1 MQNAQLIH
9 AISAFVFLMPAAIAA
24 QTPNPMGGNPP
35 VNLAASA
42 PQTNPNDLCALEGRV
57 VDAATGEPVRKA
69 SLVLNRTDAA
79 RSASGLPQSFST
91 SSDASGGFAM
101 KNLEPGS
108 YRLRAS
114 RNGFVTTEYGARRA
128 SSAGTVL
135 SLRRGQQMKD
145 VEIRLTPHGVVTGRI
160 LDEDGEPVASASTQL
175 LKLQYVNGKKQL
187 TATGAGT
194 TNDLGE
200 YRVFGL
206 APGKYYVSASF
217 LIADSTSADRSA
229 APRPEE
235 DYVPTYY
242 PGTRDPA
249 SAVPI
254 EVAAGAQAA
263 RIDMVLAKTHTVTIK
278 GHVNPAGAVP
288 MLYMAPRSLFGP
300 VSLKMVRVDAKGDFE
315 IRGVAPG
322 AYALTG
328 STRQNG
334 KAYSSSL
341 PVDAGS
347 ANIEG
352 LTFTIEPG
360 FPVAGRLRVDG
371 ETKEDF
377 SKVQVRL
384 QAREMGIG
392 SLMAAMGSALT
403 GGTPGAA
410 TGKVEKD
417 LSFRLEDVNADRYD
431 VTLSGLADGFYVS
444 AIRCGDADVLLSG
457 LALSGGPPEP
467 VEIVVSPRAGQIGG
481 SVQNPKTLQPAPEA
495 TVALVPQEKERRD
508 RPVYYQQATTDQS
521 GRFTFKNLPP
531 GGYRVFAFEDVED
544 GAWMDPDFMKPLETK
559 GEPVTVRE
567 SGQETVQLK
576 LIPADAPGNPAR
588 ER

>member
-1 MQNAQLIH
+1 M
-9 AISAFVFLMPAAIAA
+9 
-24 QTPNPMGGNPP
+24 
-35 VNLAASA
+35 
-42 PQTNPNDLCALEGRV
+42 
-57 VDAATGEPVRKA
+57 
-69 SLVLNRTDAA
+69 
-79 RSASGLPQSFST
+79 
-91 SSDASGGFAM
+91 
-101 KNLEPGS
+101 
-108 YRLRAS
+108 
-114 RNGFVTTEYGARRA
+114 
-128 SSAGTVL
+128 
-135 SLRRGQQMKD
+135 
-145 VEIRLTPHGVVTGRI
+145 
-160 LDEDGEPVASASTQL
+160 
-175 LKLQYVNGKKQL
+175 
-187 TATGAGT
+187 
-194 TNDLGE
+194 
-200 YRVFGL
+200 
-206 APGKYYVSASF
+206 
-217 LIADSTSADRSA
+217 
-229 APRPEE
+229 
-235 DYVPTYY
+235 
-242 PGTRDPA
+242 
-249 SAVPI
+249 
-254 EVAAGAQAA
+254 
-263 RIDMVLAKTHTVTIK
+263 
-278 GHVNPAGAVP
+278 
-288 MLYMAPRSLFGP
+288 
-300 VSLKMVRVDAKGDFE
+300 
-315 IRGVAPG
+315 
-322 AYALTG
+322 
-328 STRQNG
+328 
-334 KAYSSSL
+334 
-341 PVDAGS
+341 
-347 ANIEG
+347 
-352 LTFTIEPG
+352 
-360 FPVAGRLRVDG
+360 DG